1 MQHEKPSFASDYM
14 EGAHPAV
21 LKRLGEIN
29 FCKHPGYGTDDLCAS
44 AREKIRA
51 ACACPGA
58 AVYFLVGGTQT
69 NAAVITS
76 LLHPWQGVLA
86 AESGH
91 IAGHEAGAVEA
102 GGHKI
107 LTLPQTRGKL
117 SAETIRKTCE
127 TWRGDENR
135 EHTVMPGMV
144 YLSQPTEFGTLYS
157 LEELSAISGV
167 CREYRM
173 PLYIDGARLA
183 YALACPEND
192 VSLPDLA
199 RLCDAFYIGGTK
211 CGALFGEA
219 LVLPD
224 PSILPHFFTIMK
236 QRGALLAKGFLL
248 GAQFGTLFTDGLYQD
263 LARPAITAAERL
275 RAALKKA
282 GYRLWED
289 NPTNQ
294 VFVVLE
300 NDEMK
305 RLSER
310 CAFTFWE
317 PYDETHTVVRF
328 VTSWATREED
338 VDALLAALSLPGGT
352 RC

>member
-1 MQHEKPSFASDYM
+1 MPSEKPSFASDYM

-21 LKRLGEIN
+21 LKCLGEIN
-29 FCKHPGYGTDDLCAS
+29 FCKYAGYGTDDICAS
-44 AREKIRA
+44 ARERIRE
-51 ACACPGA
+51 ACQCPGA

-76 LLHPWQGVLA
+76 LLRPWQGVLA

-91 IAGHEAGAVEA
+91 IAGHEAGAIEA
-102 GGHKI
+102 GGHKV
-107 LTLPQTRGKL
+107 LTLPQTQGKL
-117 SAETIRKTCE
+117 SAETIGKCCE
-127 TWRGDENR
+127 AWRDDENR

-144 YLSQPTEFGTLYS
+144 YLSQPTEFGTLYT
-157 LEELSAISGV
+157 LEELSAISRV
-167 CREYRM
+167 CRENGI

-183 YALACPEND
+183 YALACEEND

-199 RLCDAFYIGGTK
+199 RLCDVFYIGGTK

-219 LVLPD
+219 LVVPD
-224 PSILPHFFTIMK
+224 SSLLPHFFTIMK

-248 GAQFGTLFTDGLYQD
+248 GAQFNTLFTGGLYQEI
-263 LARPAITAAERL
+263 ARPAIAAAQRL
-275 RAALKKA
+275 RAALTGA
-282 GYRLWED
+282 GRRLWVE

-294 VFVVLE
+294 VFVILE

-305 RLSER
+305 CLSEKVS
-310 CAFTFWE
+310 FTFWE

-328 VTSWATREED
+328 VTSWATQKED
-338 VDALLAALSLPGGT
+338 VDRLLYALGLLE
-352 RC
+352 

>member
-1 MQHEKPSFASDYM
+1 MQSERPSFASDYM
-14 EGAHPAV
+14 EGAHPAI
-21 LKRLGEIN
+21 LKRLSEIN
-29 FCKHPGYGTDDLCAS
+29 FCKNAGYGTDEICAS

-51 ACACPGA
+51 VCRCADA

-76 LLHPWQGVLA
+76 LLRPWQGVLA

-102 GGHKI
+102 GGHKV

-117 SAETIRKTCE
+117 SAETIEKCCE

-144 YLSQPTEFGTLYS
+144 YLSQPTEYGTLYT
-157 LEELSAISGV
+157 LEELSAISRV
-167 CREYRM
+167 CRENGM
-173 PLYIDGARLA
+173 PLYVDGARLA

-199 RLCDAFYIGGTK
+199 RLCDTFYIGGTK

-219 LVLPD
+219 LVVPD
-224 PSILPHFFTIMK
+224 PALLPRFFTIMK

-248 GAQFGTLFTDGLYQD
+248 GAQFDTLFTDGLYQS
-263 LARPAITAAERL
+263 LARSAIAAAERL
-275 RAALKKA
+275 RAVLTKA
-282 GYRLWED
+282 GYRLWVD
-289 NPTNQ
+289 SPTNQ
-294 VFVVLE
+294 VFVILE

-305 RLSER
+305 HLSER

-338 VDALLAALSLPGGT
+338 VGALLGALGLPQ
-352 RC
+352 